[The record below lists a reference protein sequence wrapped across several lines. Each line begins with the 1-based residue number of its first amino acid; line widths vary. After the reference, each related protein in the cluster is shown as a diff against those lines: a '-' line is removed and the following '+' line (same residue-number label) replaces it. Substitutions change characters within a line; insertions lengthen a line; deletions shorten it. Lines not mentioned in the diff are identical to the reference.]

1 MSRALLFIP
10 KADIA
15 WRRPPSNIHITH
27 KKLER
32 NLNRSSVD
40 HYPRTQKLQRFKKW
54 TCANL
59 ARQEHRYCGGI
70 GVLIFQNCWLPVRK
84 TKTYIMFLNFRTNRL
99 SFWFIHVP
107 MHKGRHYRSFM
118 KLKLYT
124 NPSNGCFISNFKSV
138 GQETWSASFP
148 STHFAVL
155 EYFIRRTSGDKLRHV
170 TWLC

>member
-15 WRRPPSNIHITH
+15 WRTPPSNIHITH

-32 NLNRSSVD
+32 NLNRTSVD
-40 HYPRTQKLQRFKKW
+40 HYPRTQKLQRFKKI
-54 TCANL
+54 NM
-59 ARQEHRYCGGI
+59 RQFSKSRTQVLRRYRSFDI
-70 GVLIFQNCWLPVRK
+70 SKLSTTSQKNK
-84 TKTYIMFLNFRTNRL
+84 NIMFLNLRTNLL

-107 MHKGRHYRSFM
+107 MHKGRHYRLFM

-138 GQETWSASFP
+138 GQETWSALFP

-155 EYFIRRTSGDKLRHV
+155 EYFIRRTSGNKLRHV